1 MTASNNA
8 PLIWHVEKYL
18 RVTGM
23 PASTFG
29 RDAARDPGL
38 VFDLRRGR
46 EPGQRLAT
54 RVQDYM
60 EERGPD
66 PVVRHCAASPKPSRT
81 PTKRALSDRSTPR
94 ADVVRELRPVLV
106 ELMGGDAELISH
118 RERPWASATF
128 VGARHYWTWSI
139 CGEGHANHAALV
151 EAILPDYEFTVRGHL
166 IADALVTERR
176 TEVGKLGDVATIVTL
191 EILTLEEE

>member
-1 MTASNNA
+1 MNA

-18 RVTGM
+18 RTTGM
-23 PASTFG
+23 CASSFG
-29 RDAARDPGL
+29 REAAHDPGL

-46 EPGQRLAT
+46 EPGAKLAS
-54 RVQDYM
+54 RVKDYM

-66 PVVRHCAASPKPSRT
+66 PVVRH
-81 PTKRALSDRSTPR
+81 RALPKKHRAPRHSVSVRQVPVR
-94 ADVVRELRPVLV
+94 ADAVRELRPALNS
-106 ELMGGDAELISH
+106 LMQGQGNVISH

-139 CGEGHANHAALV
+139 CGDDHAALAARV
-151 EAILPDYEFTVRGHL
+151 ETKLPDHEFNIRGHL
-166 IADALVTERR
+166 VADALVTERR
-176 TEVGKLGDVATIVTL
+176 VETLSSGETATIVTL